1 MKIDFVMR
9 EQTFVC
15 YIPHLSP
22 WKTYHVTKHSIIN
35 YNNEGY
41 YLFIKK
47 SNNEIEILRKKQIQK
62 FNCKIHIGNN
72 LQAICK
78 ACNCLNLCVAEIDE
92 LIKMY
97 IGMIKTILKNDHMSP
112 RYAEYCTKNQPHVI
126 MLNSHGMTAI
136 MKKRKNKFF
145 LVTMYGFQ
153 QNQVNGLQYSFKK
166 ILGDKLWRRNSNII
180 YWKNRFKNNKRFEK
194 VKMEIP
200 FNWEIS

>member
-1 MKIDFVMR
+1 
-9 EQTFVC
+9 
-15 YIPHLSP
+15 
-22 WKTYHVTKHSIIN
+22 
-35 YNNEGY
+35 
-41 YLFIKK
+41 
-47 SNNEIEILRKKQIQK
+47 
-62 FNCKIHIGNN
+62 
-72 LQAICK
+72 
-78 ACNCLNLCVAEIDE
+78 
-92 LIKMY
+92 
-97 IGMIKTILKNDHMSP
+97 
-112 RYAEYCTKNQPHVI
+112 